1 MIGYIKRH
9 LTARLFVSYLLV
21 ILIIAIITGVILAIA
36 APNAYNRH
44 LGVERQGAGE
54 FGKGGG
60 QGSQLAGNFRAAV
73 FEAFSIAVFAG
84 VAVAVII
91 SLLISRSIAAPV
103 KAIAQASRRIADGHY
118 SERVQMPGETREVDF
133 DEISSLGLNFNHMAE
148 SLERTE
154 TMRRQLLADVSHELR
169 TPLTTIRGTA
179 EGLMDGVLPPELE
192 TYQTILAEADR
203 MQRLVEDIQE
213 LSRVE
218 AGQYKLQKTRF
229 SLRELLTRLEKR
241 FDYQFKEAGI
251 ALKIPDPGEGELTAD
266 VNRIDQVLQNLV
278 GNALKYTSPGGRVEV
293 NVMQDEAGTHFSVA
307 DNGSGLTREDLTQV
321 FTRFYR
327 VDVSRARESGGSGI
341 GLTIAK
347 NWVEA
352 HGGKIWAESEGLG
365 RGSTFRFIIP
375 HQN

>member
-21 ILIIAIITGVILAIA
+21 ILIIAVITGAILAVA

-54 FGKGGG
+54 LGKGGG
-60 QGSQLAGNFRAAV
+60 QGSQQAGNFRDAV
-73 FEAFSIAVFAG
+73 FEAFFIAVAAG

-103 KAIAQASRRIADGHY
+103 KAIAQASRRIAEGHY
-118 SERVQMPGETREVDF
+118 SERVKAPASDRQKDV
-133 DEISSLGLNFNHMAE
+133 DEIGGLGVNFNHMAE
-148 SLERTE
+148 SLEKTE

-179 EGLMDGVLPPELE
+179 EGLMDGVVQPDLE
-192 TYQTILAEADR
+192 TYQVLLAEAER
-203 MQRLVEDIQE
+203 MQHLVEDIQE

-218 AGQYKLQKTRF
+218 AGQYQLQITKF
-229 SLRELLTRLEKR
+229 FIKELLNRLEKR
-241 FDYQFKEAGI
+241 FDFQFSEAGI
-251 ALKIPDPGEGELTAD
+251 NLYIPDPGDIEMLAD
-266 VNRIDQVLQNLV
+266 INRVDQVLQNLV
-278 GNALKYTSPGGRVEV
+278 GNALKYTHLGGTVEV
-293 NVMQDEAGTHFSVA
+293 RVSQDETGTHFSVV
-307 DNGSGLTREDLTQV
+307 DNGRGLTHEDLKLV

-327 VDVSRARESGGSGI
+327 VDTSRARETGGSGI

-347 NWVEA
+347 EWVEA
-352 HGGKIWAESEGLG
+352 HGGEIWAESEGLEK
-365 RGSTFRFIIP
+365 GSTFCFTIP
-375 HQN
+375 LK

>member
-21 ILIIAIITGVILAIA
+21 ILIIAVITGAILAVA

-54 FGKGGG
+54 LGKGGG
-60 QGSQLAGNFRAAV
+60 QGSQQAGNFRDAV
-73 FEAFSIAVFAG
+73 FEAFFIAVAAG

-103 KAIAQASRRIADGHY
+103 KAIAQASRRIAEGHY
-118 SERVQMPGETREVDF
+118 SERVKAPASDRQKDV
-133 DEISSLGLNFNHMAE
+133 DEIGGLGVNFNHMAE
-148 SLERTE
+148 SLEKTE

-179 EGLMDGVLPPELE
+179 EGLMDGVVQPDLE
-192 TYQTILAEADR
+192 TYRVLLAEAER
-203 MQRLVEDIQE
+203 MQHLVEDIQE

-218 AGQYKLQKTRF
+218 AGQYQLQITKF
-229 SLRELLTRLEKR
+229 FIKELLNRLEKR
-241 FDYQFKEAGI
+241 FDFQFSEAGI
-251 ALKIPDPGEGELTAD
+251 NLYIPDPGDIEMLAD
-266 VNRIDQVLQNLV
+266 INRVDQVLQNLV
-278 GNALKYTSPGGRVEV
+278 GNALKYTHLGGTVEV
-293 NVMQDEAGTHFSVA
+293 RVSQDETGTHFSVV
-307 DNGSGLTREDLTQV
+307 DNGRGLTHEDLKLV

-327 VDVSRARESGGSGI
+327 VDTSRARETGGSGI

-347 NWVEA
+347 EWVEA
-352 HGGKIWAESEGLG
+352 HGGEIWAESEGLEK
-365 RGSTFRFIIP
+365 GSTFCFTIP
-375 HQN
+375 LK

>member
-21 ILIIAIITGVILAIA
+21 ILIIVVITGAILAVA

-54 FGKGGG
+54 LGKGGG
-60 QGSQLAGNFRAAV
+60 QGSQQAGNFRDAV
-73 FEAFSIAVFAG
+73 FEAFFIAVAAG

-103 KAIAQASRRIADGHY
+103 KAIAQASRRIAEGHY
-118 SERVQMPGETREVDF
+118 SERVKAPASDRQKDV
-133 DEISSLGLNFNHMAE
+133 DEIGGLGVNFNHMAE
-148 SLERTE
+148 SLEKTE

-179 EGLMDGVLPPELE
+179 EGLMDGVVQPDLE
-192 TYQTILAEADR
+192 TYRVLLAEAER
-203 MQRLVEDIQE
+203 MQHLVEDIQE

-218 AGQYKLQKTRF
+218 AGQYQLQITKF
-229 SLRELLTRLEKR
+229 FIKELLNRLEKR
-241 FDYQFKEAGI
+241 FDFQFREAGI
-251 ALKIPDPGEGELTAD
+251 NLYIPDPGDIEMLAD
-266 VNRIDQVLQNLV
+266 INRVDQVLQNLV
-278 GNALKYTSPGGRVEV
+278 GNALKYTHLGGTVEV
-293 NVMQDEAGTHFSVA
+293 RVSQDETGTHFSVV
-307 DNGSGLTREDLTQV
+307 DNGRGLTHEDLKLV

-327 VDVSRARESGGSGI
+327 VDTSRARETGGSGI

-347 NWVEA
+347 EWVEA
-352 HGGKIWAESEGLG
+352 HGGEIWAESEGLEK
-365 RGSTFRFIIP
+365 GSTFCFTIP
-375 HQN
+375 LK

>member
-21 ILIIAIITGVILAIA
+21 ILIIVVITGAILAVA

-54 FGKGGG
+54 LGKGGG
-60 QGSQLAGNFRAAV
+60 QGSQQAGNFRDAV
-73 FEAFSIAVFAG
+73 FEAFFIAVAAG

-103 KAIAQASRRIADGHY
+103 KAIAQASRRIAEGHY
-118 SERVQMPGETREVDF
+118 SERVKAPASDRQKDV
-133 DEISSLGLNFNHMAE
+133 DEIGGLGVNFNHMAE
-148 SLERTE
+148 SLEKTE

-179 EGLMDGVLPPELE
+179 EGLMDGVVQPDLE
-192 TYQTILAEADR
+192 TYRVLLAEAER
-203 MQRLVEDIQE
+203 MQHLVEDIQE

-218 AGQYKLQKTRF
+218 AGQYQLQITKF
-229 SLRELLTRLEKR
+229 FIKELLNRLEKR
-241 FDYQFKEAGI
+241 FDFQFREAGI
-251 ALKIPDPGEGELTAD
+251 NLYIPDPGDIEMLAD
-266 VNRIDQVLQNLV
+266 INRVDQVLQNLV
-278 GNALKYTSPGGRVEV
+278 GNALKYTHPGGTVEV
-293 NVMQDEAGTHFSVA
+293 RVSQDETGTHFSVV
-307 DNGSGLTREDLTQV
+307 DNGRGLTHEDLKLV

-327 VDVSRARESGGSGI
+327 VDTSRARETGGSGI

-347 NWVEA
+347 EWVEA
-352 HGGKIWAESEGLG
+352 HGGEIWAESEGLEK
-365 RGSTFRFIIP
+365 GSTFCFTIP
-375 HQN
+375 LK

>member
-21 ILIIAIITGVILAIA
+21 ILIIAVITGAILAVA

-54 FGKGGG
+54 LGKGGG
-60 QGSQLAGNFRAAV
+60 QGSQQAGNFRDAV
-73 FEAFSIAVFAG
+73 FEAFFIAVAAG

-103 KAIAQASRRIADGHY
+103 KAIAQASRRIAEGHY
-118 SERVQMPGETREVDF
+118 SERVKAPASDRQKDV
-133 DEISSLGLNFNHMAE
+133 DEIGGLGVNFNHMAE
-148 SLERTE
+148 SLEKTE

-179 EGLMDGVLPPELE
+179 EGLMDGVVQPDLE
-192 TYQTILAEADR
+192 TYQVLLAEAER
-203 MQRLVEDIQE
+203 MQHLVEDIQE

-218 AGQYKLQKTRF
+218 AGQYQLQITKF
-229 SLRELLTRLEKR
+229 FIKELLNRLEKR
-241 FDYQFKEAGI
+241 FDFQFREAGI
-251 ALKIPDPGEGELTAD
+251 NLYIPDPGDIEMLAD
-266 VNRIDQVLQNLV
+266 INRVDQVLQNLV
-278 GNALKYTSPGGRVEV
+278 GNALKYTHLGGTVEV
-293 NVMQDEAGTHFSVA
+293 RVSQDETGTHFSVV
-307 DNGSGLTREDLTQV
+307 DNGRGLTHEDLKLV

-327 VDVSRARESGGSGI
+327 VDTSRARETGGSGI

-347 NWVEA
+347 EWVDA
-352 HGGKIWAESEGLG
+352 HGGEIWAESEGLEK
-365 RGSTFRFIIP
+365 GSTFCFTIP
-375 HQN
+375 LK

>member
-21 ILIIAIITGVILAIA
+21 ILIIAVITGAILAVA

-54 FGKGGG
+54 LGKGGG
-60 QGSQLAGNFRAAV
+60 QGSQQAGNFRDAV
-73 FEAFSIAVFAG
+73 FEAFFIAVAAG

-103 KAIAQASRRIADGHY
+103 KAIAQASRRIAEGHY
-118 SERVQMPGETREVDF
+118 SERVKAPASDRQKDV
-133 DEISSLGLNFNHMAE
+133 DEIGGLGVNFNHMAE
-148 SLERTE
+148 SLEKTE

-179 EGLMDGVLPPELE
+179 EGLMDGVVQPDLE
-192 TYQTILAEADR
+192 TYRVLLAEAER
-203 MQRLVEDIQE
+203 MQHLVEDIQE

-218 AGQYKLQKTRF
+218 AGQYQLQITKF
-229 SLRELLTRLEKR
+229 FIKELLNRLEKR
-241 FDYQFKEAGI
+241 FDFQFREAGI
-251 ALKIPDPGEGELTAD
+251 NLYIPDPGDIEMLAD
-266 VNRIDQVLQNLV
+266 INRVDQVLQNLV
-278 GNALKYTSPGGRVEV
+278 GNALKYTHLGGTVEV
-293 NVMQDEAGTHFSVA
+293 RVSQDETGTHFSVV
-307 DNGSGLTREDLTQV
+307 DNGRGLTHEDLKLV

-327 VDVSRARESGGSGI
+327 VDTSRARETGGSGI

-347 NWVEA
+347 EWVEA
-352 HGGKIWAESEGLG
+352 HGGEIWAESEGLEK
-365 RGSTFRFIIP
+365 GSTFCFTIP
-375 HQN
+375 LK